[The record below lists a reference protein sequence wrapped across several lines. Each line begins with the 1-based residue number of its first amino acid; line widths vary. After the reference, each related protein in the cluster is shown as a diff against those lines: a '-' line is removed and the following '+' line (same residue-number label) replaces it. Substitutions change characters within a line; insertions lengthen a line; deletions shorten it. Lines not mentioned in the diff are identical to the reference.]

1 MVLDGSKEAS
11 LPSRGDKPSLVLQQ
25 RVTHSIAQWRIS
37 GQVLVWFGFFFHFE
51 ESKKSFG
58 LYIEEEFY
66 LLVGSTNQ
74 MQHWP
79 DFFSSLH
86 SVTLGPLMVSVQRFA
101 QWKYSKL
108 AIPAAIKKK

>member
-1 MVLDGSKEAS
+1 
-11 LPSRGDKPSLVLQQ
+11 
-25 RVTHSIAQWRIS
+25 
-37 GQVLVWFGFFFHFE
+37 
-51 ESKKSFG
+51 
-58 LYIEEEFY
+58 
-66 LLVGSTNQ
+66 

-108 AIPAAIKKK
+108 AIPAAIKKKVTLEFVPVSLRYWSPDTPQHPTL